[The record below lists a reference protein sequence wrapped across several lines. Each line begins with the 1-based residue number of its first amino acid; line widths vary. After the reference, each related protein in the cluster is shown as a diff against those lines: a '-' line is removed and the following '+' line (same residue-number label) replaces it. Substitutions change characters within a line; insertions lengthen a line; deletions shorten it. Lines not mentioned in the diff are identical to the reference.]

1 MSGLLQSV
9 KKIQLKQLFKPIILV
24 IKYSTDLRYFAIVE
38 PVTSQMR
45 SKLVGCREDLLAGR
59 ALELRGGGRDRD
71 RRHRRLLRFDR
82 FAEIGVKP
90 EFVQVERF

>member
-9 KKIQLKQLFKPIILV
+9 KKIQLKQLIILV
-24 IKYSTDLRYFAIVE
+24 IKYSTDLRYLAVFE